1 MTMFAKITQLGF
13 AGSMLLTSLYM
24 SLGFND
30 CDCDNARVYIPNQ
43 IVMIMGVLGVV
54 FTVCNSGFKD
64 TPFGHSSNTLIPGVI
79 GLICSIIML
88 TADNK
93 CDNCCDEEPCP
104 EGKKIKCC
112 VSKSKVLWAQLA
124 ISLVLAGWG
133 SWSTIASY
141 SKRKAIKAG
150 KYAGKKAVAAGKAVK
165 KKAVETKDN
174 FAERMKKAREA
185 KKTKKTKKAVRKK
198 KLKKKAAAKAEGD
211 DYSFSDF
218 E

>member
-1 MTMFAKITQLGF
+1 
-13 AGSMLLTSLYM
+13 
-24 SLGFND
+24 
-30 CDCDNARVYIPNQ
+30 
-43 IVMIMGVLGVV
+43 
-54 FTVCNSGFKD
+54 
-64 TPFGHSSNTLIPGVI
+64 
-79 GLICSIIML
+79 
-88 TADNK
+88 
-93 CDNCCDEEPCP
+93 
-104 EGKKIKCC
+104 
-112 VSKSKVLWAQLA
+112 
-124 ISLVLAGWG
+124 VLAGWG

-198 KLKKKAAAKAEGD
+198 KLKKKAAAEAEGD